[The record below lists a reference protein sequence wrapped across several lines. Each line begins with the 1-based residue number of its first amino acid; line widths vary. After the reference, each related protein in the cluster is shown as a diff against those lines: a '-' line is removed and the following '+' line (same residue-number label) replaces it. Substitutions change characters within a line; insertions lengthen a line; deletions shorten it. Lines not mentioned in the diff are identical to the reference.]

1 MCCSVKD
8 KMMRRYTPFDE
19 FDSFFDRM
27 GRGFELMGTQQT
39 QVAVDIADDDEEFT
53 LTADLPGFDREDIE
67 LTVDDSVVTIAAEH
81 SYDQDETSDDGSYL
95 HRERRTASVQRRVR
109 LPEAVDDEAASAAY
123 HNGVLTVSLPKRST
137 VAIEDGRRID
147 IE

>member
-1 MCCSVKD
+1 MCWIVKD

-27 GRGFELMGTQQT
+27 GRGFELMGTQQG
-39 QVAVDIADDDEEFT
+39 QMAVDIADEDEAFR

-67 LTVDDSVVTIAAEH
+67 LTIADSVVTISAEH
-81 SYDQDETSDDGSYL
+81 THNQDETSDDGAYI
-95 HRERRTASVQRRVR
+95 HRERRTASLQRQVR
-109 LPEAVDDEAASAAY
+109 LPEAVDDEAVSAAY
-123 HNGVLTVSLPKRST
+123 QNGVLSVTLPKQST
-137 VAIEDGRRID
+137 AAIEEGRRID

>member
-1 MCCSVKD
+1 MKD
-8 KMMRRYTPFDE
+8 RMMRRYTPFDE

-27 GRGFELMGTQQT
+27 GRGFEFAGTQQS
-39 QVAVDIADDDEEFT
+39 QIAVDVADDEDEYT

-67 LTVDDSVVTIAAEH
+67 LTVADSMVTITAEYTH
-81 SYDQDETSDDGSYL
+81 DQDESSEDGAYI

-109 LPEAVDDEAASAAY
+109 LPDAVDDEAVSAAY
-123 HNGVLTVSLPKRST
+123 HNGVLSVTLPKQST

>member
-1 MCCSVKD
+1 MCWVVKD
-8 KMMRRYTPFDE
+8 RMMRRYTPFDE

-27 GRGFELMGTQQT
+27 GRGFEFAGTQQS
-39 QVAVDIADDDEEFT
+39 QIAVDVADDEDEYT

-67 LTVDDSVVTIAAEH
+67 LTVADSMVTITAEYTH
-81 SYDQDETSDDGSYL
+81 DQDESSEDGAYI

-109 LPEAVDDEAASAAY
+109 LPDAVDDEAVSAAY
-123 HNGVLTVSLPKRST
+123 HNGVLSVTLPKQST

>member
-27 GRGFELMGTQQT
+27 GRGFELMGTQT
-39 QVAVDIADDDEEFT
+39 SQVAVDIADDDEAFT
-53 LTADLPGFDREDIE
+53 LTADLPGFDREDID
-67 LTVDDSVVTIAAEH
+67 LTIADSVVTIAAEH
-81 SYDQDETSDDGSYL
+81 SYDQDGTGDDGAYL
-95 HRERRTASVQRRVR
+95 HRERRTTSLQRRVQ
-109 LPEAVDDEAASAAY
+109 LPEAVDEEAVSAAY
-123 HNGVLTVSLPKRST
+123 HNGVLSVTLPKQST
-137 VAIEDGRRID
+137 VAIEEGRRID

>member
-1 MCCSVKD
+1 MAKD
-8 KMMRRYTPFDE
+8 KMVRRYTPFDE
-19 FDSFFDRM
+19 FDSFFGRMGRNFDRM
-27 GRGFELMGTQQT
+27 GTQADQI
-39 QVAVDIADDDEEFT
+39 AVDVADDDDSFV

-67 LTVDDSVVTIAAEH
+67 LTVADSVVTITAEH

-109 LPEAVDDEAASAAY
+109 LPEAVDDEAASAGY
-123 HNGVLTVSLPKRST
+123 HNGVLSVTLPKQST

-147 IE
+147 ID

>member
-1 MCCSVKD
+1 MCWVVKD

-27 GRGFELMGTQQT
+27 GRGFELANSQQP
-39 QVAVDIADDDEEFT
+39 QLAVDVADDADEYT

-67 LTVDDSVVTIAAEH
+67 LTVADSVVTITAEH
-81 SYDQDETSDDGSYL
+81 THDQDDTSEDGAYI
-95 HRERRTASVQRRVR
+95 HRERRTASLQRQVR
-109 LPEAVDDEAASAAY
+109 LPEPVDDEAASAAY
-123 HNGVLTVSLPKRST
+123 HNGVLSVTLPKQST

>member
-1 MCCSVKD
+1 MVKD
-8 KMMRRYTPFDE
+8 KMMRRYNE

-27 GRGFELMGTQQT
+27 GRGLESVGTQDQM
-39 QVAVDIADDDEEFT
+39 AVDVADDNEEYT

-67 LTVDDSVVTIAAEH
+67 LTVADSMVTITAEH
-81 SYDQDETSDDGSYL
+81 THDQNDTSEDGAYI

-109 LPEAVDDEAASAAY
+109 LPDAVDDEAASASY
-123 HNGVLTVSLPKRST
+123 HNGVLSVTLPKQST

>member
-1 MCCSVKD
+1 
-8 KMMRRYTPFDE
+8 
-19 FDSFFDRM
+19 M
-27 GRGFELMGTQQT
+27 GRGFELASTQQS
-39 QVAVDIADDDEEFT
+39 QIAVDVADDEDEYT

-67 LTVDDSVVTIAAEH
+67 LSVTDSVVTISAEH
-81 SYDQDETSDDGSYL
+81 THDQDKTSDDGSYI

-109 LPEAVDDEAASAAY
+109 LPDGVDEEAVSATH
-123 HNGVLTVSLPKRST
+123 HNGVLSVTLPKQST

>member
-1 MCCSVKD
+1 MKD
-8 KMMRRYTPFDE
+8 RMMRRYTPFDE

-27 GRGFELMGTQQT
+27 GRGFELAGTQQS
-39 QVAVDIADDDEEFT
+39 QIAVDVADDEDEYT

-67 LTVDDSVVTIAAEH
+67 LTVADSMVTITAEYTH
-81 SYDQDETSDDGSYL
+81 DQDESSEDGAYI

-109 LPEAVDDEAASAAY
+109 LPDAVDDEAVSAAY
-123 HNGVLTVSLPKRST
+123 HNGVLSVTLPKQST

>member
-1 MCCSVKD
+1 MKD

-27 GRGFELMGTQQT
+27 GRGLESMGTRTT
-39 QVAVDIADDDEEFT
+39 QIAVDIADDDDEFR

-67 LTVDDSVVTIAAEH
+67 LTVADSVVTITAEH
-81 SYDQDETSDDGSYL
+81 THDRDDTSEDGAYI
-95 HRERRTASVQRRVR
+95 HRERRTASLQRRVR
-109 LPEAVDDEAASAAY
+109 LPEAIDEQAASAAY
-123 HNGVLTVSLPKRST
+123 HNGVLSLRLPKQSV

>member
-1 MCCSVKD
+1 MKD
-8 KMMRRYTPFDE
+8 RMMRRYTPFDE

-27 GRGFELMGTQQT
+27 GRGFELAGTQQG
-39 QVAVDIADDDEEFT
+39 QIAVDVADDEDEYT

-67 LTVDDSVVTIAAEH
+67 LTVADSMVTITAEYTH
-81 SYDQDETSDDGSYL
+81 DQDESSEDGAYI

-109 LPEAVDDEAASAAY
+109 LPDAVDDEAVSAAY
-123 HNGVLTVSLPKRST
+123 HNGVLSVTLPKQST

>member
-1 MCCSVKD
+1 MKD
-8 KMMRRYTPFDE
+8 NMMRRYTPFDE
-19 FDSFFDRM
+19 FDGFFDRM
-27 GRGFELMGTQQT
+27 GRSFDLTASQSGQI
-39 QVAVDIADDDEEFT
+39 AVDVADDDEAFT

-123 HNGVLTVSLPKRST
+123 HNGVLSVSLPKQST

>member
-1 MCCSVKD
+1 MCWVVKD
-8 KMMRRYTPFDE
+8 RMMRRYTPFDE

-27 GRGFELMGTQQT
+27 GRGLESVGTQNQL
-39 QVAVDIADDDEEFT
+39 AVDVADDEDEYT
-53 LTADLPGFDREDIE
+53 LTADLPGFDRDDIE
-67 LTVDDSVVTIAAEH
+67 LTVADSMVTITAEH
-81 SYDQDETSDDGSYL
+81 THDQGETDDDGAYI

-109 LPEAVDDEAASAAY
+109 LPEAVDDEAASATY
-123 HNGVLTVSLPKRST
+123 HNGVLSVRLPKQST